1 MVSSGGGL
9 TFKES
14 RIGGW
19 LVPTIG
25 FSEPARPPLRVAVRG
40 LIINSIVDGAR
51 NRGRQQD
58 WKVQVASAV
67 KSARGAQAWSAHD
80 EYAISLAM
88 RFHLGSHG
96 NRDLD
101 AENFVK
107 PVIDAIAAGLF
118 CSNSTD
124 PDSIAKWGYDDSNF
138 KTLLIHRLPD
148 AAARDGEGIAVCV
161 SVRSGTA
168 ADVS

>member
-1 MVSSGGGL
+1 MVSSNIGL

-19 LVPTIG
+19 SVPTIE
-25 FSEPARPPLRVAVRG
+25 FSEPARAPLRVAVSG
-40 LIINSIVDGAR
+40 VIINSIVDGAR
-51 NRGRQQD
+51 NRERQQD
-58 WKVQVASAV
+58 WKVQVASEV
-67 KSARGAQAWSAHD
+67 KSARGAQAWDARD

-88 RFHLGSHG
+88 RFHMGSHG

-124 PDSIAKWGYDDSNF
+124 PDGIAKWGYDDSNF
-138 KTLLIHRLPD
+138 KTLLIHQLPD
-148 AAARDGEGIAVCV
+148 AARRADEGVAVCV
-161 SVRSGTA
+161 SVR
-168 ADVS
+168 

>member
-1 MVSSGGGL
+1 MVSNSIGL

-14 RIGGW
+14 RIEGW
-19 LVPTIG
+19 AVPTIE
-25 FSEPARPPLRVAVRG
+25 FSEPARAPLRVAVRG
-40 LIINSIVDGAR
+40 VIINSIVDGAR
-51 NRGRQQD
+51 NRERQQD

-80 EYAISLAM
+80 EYAISLTM

-101 AENFVK
+101 AENFIK

-118 CSNSTD
+118 CRNATD
-124 PDSIAKWGYDDSNF
+124 PNSIAKWGYDDSNF
-138 KTLLIHRLPD
+138 KTLLIHRLPN
-148 AAARDGEGIAVCV
+148 AARRTDEGVAVCV
-161 SVRSGTA
+161 SVR
-168 ADVS
+168 

>member
-1 MVSSGGGL
+1 MVSSNIGL

-19 LVPTIG
+19 SVPTIE
-25 FSEPARPPLRVAVRG
+25 FSEPARAPLRVAVSG
-40 LIINSIVDGAR
+40 VIINQIVEGAR
-51 NRGRQQD
+51 KEQQRS

-80 EYAISLAM
+80 EYAISLTM
-88 RFHLGSHG
+88 RFHMGSHG
-96 NRDLD
+96 NMDLD
-101 AENFVK
+101 VENFIK

-118 CSNSTD
+118 CRNSTD
-124 PDSIAKWGYDDSNF
+124 LDGIAKWDYDDSNF

-148 AAARDGEGIAVCV
+148 ARTRDGEGIGVCV
-161 SVRSGTA
+161 SVR
-168 ADVS
+168 

>member
-1 MVSSGGGL
+1 MVSNSSGL

-14 RIGGW
+14 RIEDW
-19 LVPTIG
+19 VVPTIE
-25 FSEPARPPLRVAVRG
+25 FSEPVRAPLSVAVSG
-40 LIINSIVDGAR
+40 VIINSIVDGAR
-51 NRGRQQD
+51 GRERQQN

-67 KSARGAQAWSAHD
+67 KSARGPQAWSAGD
-80 EYAISLAM
+80 EYAVSLAM

-107 PVIDAIAAGLF
+107 PVIDALAAGLF

-124 PDSIAKWGYDDSNF
+124 PGGITHWNYDDSNF
-138 KTLLIHRLPD
+138 NTLLIHRLPNATTQAD
-148 AAARDGEGIAVCV
+148 EGIAVCV
-161 SVRSGTA
+161 SVR
-168 ADVS
+168 